1 VARPV
6 TRRAVDAFRTAFGVA
21 PEIAC
26 ELRLGD
32 GIGIYGW
39 RTPEI
44 RSFELPANDEL
55 VLALHLG
62 GSRRVRAITDR
73 GLSRAQSI
81 PGMVTILPPDRV
93 HAFRTEGSVSVATL
107 HLPRPMDDGPLAHLA
122 RSSAPRFAFRDRYV
136 GAAMEALLRAA
147 QMGVQTRPG
156 YAEKLAD
163 ALLSHLALWAD
174 TLPDEPAQGDEILS
188 ELLAWVDAHLGQKLS
203 LDQLAARAHMSR
215 ALFTRRFRD
224 ATGLSAHQYLTR
236 RRVEVAQRLLRD
248 SDQDLAWIAHETGFS
263 SQSHFTAW
271 FREVTGSTPG
281 RFRERANPSR
291 TST

>member
-1 VARPV
+1 MAGPAI
-6 TRRAVDAFRTAFGVA
+6 RRAVDAFRTAFGVA

-26 ELRLGD
+26 ELELGD
-32 GIGIYGW
+32 GLGIYGW
-39 RTPEI
+39 RTPDI
-44 RSFELPANDEL
+44 KSFELPANDEL

-93 HAFRTEGSVSVATL
+93 HSFRTEGSVRVATL
-107 HLPRPMDDGPLAHLA
+107 HLPRPLDDGPLAHLA

-136 GAAMEALLRAA
+136 SAAMETLLRAA
-147 QMGVQTRPG
+147 QLHRPG

-163 ALLSHLALWAD
+163 ALLSHLSLWAD
-174 TLPDEPAQGDEILS
+174 TLPDEQAHDDAVLS
-188 ELLAWVDAHLGQKLS
+188 ELLAWIDGHLGQKLS

-248 SDQDLAWIAHETGFS
+248 SRQDLAWIAHETGFS

-281 RFRERANPSR
+281 RFRERR
-291 TST
+291 

>member
-1 VARPV
+1 VATPAKRL
-6 TRRAVDAFRTAFGVA
+6 AVDAFRRAFGVA

-32 GIGIYGW
+32 GLGIYGW
-39 RTPEI
+39 RTPDI
-44 RSFELPANDEL
+44 KNFELSANDEL

-62 GSRRVRAITDR
+62 GSRRVRAITDH

-93 HAFRTEGSVSVATL
+93 HAFRTEGSVHVATL
-107 HLPRPMDDGPLAHLA
+107 HLPRPIDDGPLAQLA
-122 RSSAPRFAFRDRYV
+122 KSSAPRFAFRDRYV
-136 GAAMEALLRAA
+136 SAAMEALLRAVR
-147 QMGVQTRPG
+147 MDRRLHPG

-174 TLPDEPAQGDEILS
+174 TLPDEASHGDTALN
-188 ELLAWVDAHLGQKLS
+188 ELLAWIDGHLGQKLS
-203 LDQLAARAHMSR
+203 LDELAARVHMSR

-248 SDQDLAWIAHETGFS
+248 SNQDLAWIAHETGFS

-281 RFRERANPSR
+281 RFRERR
-291 TST
+291 